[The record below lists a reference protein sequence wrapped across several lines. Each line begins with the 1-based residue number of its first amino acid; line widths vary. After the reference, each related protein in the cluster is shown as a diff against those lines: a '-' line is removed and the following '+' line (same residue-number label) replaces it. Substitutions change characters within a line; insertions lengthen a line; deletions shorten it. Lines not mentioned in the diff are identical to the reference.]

1 MADEQTLVMIKPDGI
16 EIAEQIFREL
26 DQIGR
31 RIRTVKVPNVPI
43 EKILAHYEEP
53 IQRHGEFLRQNI
65 IDFFKN
71 KTIILALY
79 EGQSIIQRIR
89 NKIGP
94 TDPAKAPKGTIRGDY
109 CNDNLETSIREGRF
123 VRNAVHASD
132 SKENFRYEYNIW
144 REYLE

>member
-16 EIAEQIFREL
+16 EIAEQIFIEL

-31 RIRTVKVPNVPI
+31 RVKTVRIPNVPI

-53 IQRHGEFLRQNI
+53 IQRHGEFLRHNI
-65 IDFFKN
+65 TDFFAN
-71 KTIILALY
+71 QTIILAIY
-79 EGQSIIQRIR
+79 EGPRIIQRMR
-89 NKIGP
+89 DKIGP
-94 TDPAKAPKGTIRGDY
+94 TDPAKAPEGTIRGDY

-132 SKENFRYEYNIW
+132 SPENFQYEYNVW
-144 REYLE
+144 REYLK